1 VSVARLLSVRVYAP
15 LSRLCAMNPRIAMDC
30 IARAD
35 MPIAA
40 WSMRVAA
47 QNKMTRS
54 CAVSF
59 VVSFSMAY
67 SRRQLLA
74 NAAIDRRGVGL
85 IDVADNFAVGQHV
98 VVIIIPL
105 AGWPT
110 KRRAFQKQG
119 LSGRRYRAVYLCPN
133 LVLPRA
139 SPRVRWGS

>member
-1 VSVARLLSVRVYAP
+1 
-15 LSRLCAMNPRIAMDC
+15 LCAMNPRIAMDC

-67 SRRQLLA
+67 SRRQLLG
-74 NAAIDRRGVGL
+74 NAAIAASR
-85 IDVADNFAVGQHV
+85 AAVSNCSK
-98 VVIIIPL
+98 
-105 AGWPT
+105 PT
-110 KRRAFQKQG
+110 LYSITSSA
-119 LSGRRYRAVYLCPN
+119 
-133 LVLPRA
+133 RA
-139 SPRVRWGS
+139 SSVGGTSMPSASAVFE

>member
-1 VSVARLLSVRVYAP
+1 VSVARPLSVRVYAP

-67 SRRQLLA
+67 SRRQLLG
-74 NAAIDRRGVGL
+74 NAAIAASR
-85 IDVADNFAVGQHV
+85 AAVSCSK
-98 VVIIIPL
+98 
-105 AGWPT
+105 PT
-110 KRRAFQKQG
+110 LYSITSSA
-119 LSGRRYRAVYLCPN
+119 
-133 LVLPRA
+133 RA
-139 SPRVRWGS
+139 SSVGGTSMPSASAVFE